1 MPISFPFNPFEGM
14 GDLGLGQP
22 QANGQAVT
30 QGQVA
35 PSRGEAAA
43 ADWLAKRKAA
53 IAATKEPAPAD
64 QGPGG
69 AVLSS
74 LIAAILTGA
83 TGAGVQAS
91 APAAQTALQFG
102 GQQIDAA
109 NAAAQKEHV
118 DRIKQAADAVASFDD
133 LTKGARMLLQAQP
146 KLFQGEDMKLISAI
160 AFPETGITMADQ
172 AKGSLDPATNN
183 MLDAI
188 EFALKSN
195 DIKDSNEL
203 ARLHNM
209 AFALRTGKANLFGK
223 DAFLDPEYG
232 LNTTMLAKDFING
245 AEYVAEYQRTGRIP
259 DVSKLEPRATIGTE
273 TIPKARLEALRAW
286 AKLQVDQGLS
296 ETEALKTLESD
307 HPDMAA
313 LLKSWDSERVGG
325 LPDLS
330 TVGRIALST
339 YLRQGETGQ
348 VMGGGLGNIEYFNQ
362 TLQARIDAEREDR
375 MTADAKIIKADIDA
389 TFERNVKE
397 GMDPDDALESANESV
412 MKKAMHRGRLRNI
425 DPVILKKIG
434 IGE

>member
-1 MPISFPFNPFEGM
+1 
-14 GDLGLGQP
+14 
-22 QANGQAVT
+22 
-30 QGQVA
+30 
-35 PSRGEAAA
+35 
-43 ADWLAKRKAA
+43 
-53 IAATKEPAPAD
+53 
-64 QGPGG
+64 
-69 AVLSS
+69 
-74 LIAAILTGA
+74 
-83 TGAGVQAS
+83 
-91 APAAQTALQFG
+91 
-102 GQQIDAA
+102 
-109 NAAAQKEHV
+109 
-118 DRIKQAADAVASFDD
+118 
-133 LTKGARMLLQAQP
+133 
-146 KLFQGEDMKLISAI
+146 
-160 AFPETGITMADQ
+160 
-172 AKGSLDPATNN
+172 
-183 MLDAI
+183 
-188 EFALKSN
+188 
-195 DIKDSNEL
+195 
-203 ARLHNM
+203 
-209 AFALRTGKANLFGK
+209 
-223 DAFLDPEYG
+223 
-232 LNTTMLAKDFING
+232 
-245 AEYVAEYQRTGRIP
+245 
-259 DVSKLEPRATIGTE
+259 VSKLEPRATIGTE